1 MPRRNA
7 GAMRVASGAARGIR
21 LKGPAVAGVRPTTER
36 VRAAIF
42 NILEPGQ
49 VAGQQVLDLF
59 AGTGSLGIAALSH
72 GAAGADFVERNRR
85 QCQAL
90 LENLAR
96 TGYAGTG
103 RVHCADALVWLARP
117 HPTRNGAPDEAGGET
132 AYTDADANADAD
144 ANPGAGAGTEDYGLA
159 LLDPPYGMGAPTGAL
174 AALDASGRLRDGGA
188 VVVGHSSRL
197 ALPDRIGGLRRYD
210 RRQYGDNAIA
220 FYRRAA

>member
-1 MPRRNA
+1 M
-7 GAMRVASGAARGIR
+7 
-21 LKGPAVAGVRPTTER
+21 AGVRPTTER

-72 GAAGADFVERNRR
+72 GAGGADFVERNRR

-96 TGYAGTG
+96 TGYAGAG

-117 HPTRNGAPDEAGGET
+117 PVPRNDAPDEAGGE
-132 AYTDADANADAD
+132 AANADAD
-144 ANPGAGAGTEDYGLA
+144 ANPGAGMEGYSLA
-159 LLDPPYGMGAPTGAL
+159 LLDPPYGMGAPTGVL
-174 AALDASGRLRDGGA
+174 AALDASGRLRDGAA

>member
-21 LKGPAVAGVRPTTER
+21 LKGPTVAGVRPTTER

-103 RVHCADALVWLARP
+103 RAHCADALTWLARP
-117 HPTRNGAPDEAGGET
+117 PVPRNGAPDEAGGGE
-132 AYTDADANADAD
+132 AANADAD
-144 ANPGAGAGTEDYGLA
+144 ANPGAGAGTEGYGLA
-159 LLDPPYGMGAPTGAL
+159 LLDPPYGMGAPTGVL
-174 AALDASGRLRDGGA
+174 AALDASGWLRDGAA

>member
-96 TGYAGTG
+96 TGYAGAG
-103 RVHCADALVWLARP
+103 RAHCADALAWLARP
-117 HPTRNGAPDEAGGET
+117 PVPRNGGPDEAGGE
-132 AYTDADANADAD
+132 AANADAD
-144 ANPGAGAGTEDYGLA
+144 ANPGAGAGTEGYGYGLA
-159 LLDPPYGMGAPTGAL
+159 LLDPPYGMGAPTGVL
-174 AALDASGRLRDGGA
+174 AALDASGRLRDGAA

>member
-103 RVHCADALVWLARP
+103 RVHCADALTWLARP
-117 HPTRNGAPDEAGGET
+117 YPTRNGGPDEAGGGE
-132 AYTDADANADAD
+132 AANADAD
-144 ANPGAGAGTEDYGLA
+144 ANPGAGTEAYGYGLA
-159 LLDPPYGMGAPTGAL
+159 LLDPPYGMGAPTGVL
-174 AALDASGRLRDGGA
+174 AALDASGRLRDGAA